1 MAEPESNEVSIVKL
15 CELLRDEEFDEDIV
29 ESFRTNKIDKITFL
43 ELDQDDLK
51 QLGIVALGYK
61 KRLMKLQQQVK
72 VRKL

>member
-1 MAEPESNEVSIVKL
+1 MAEPESNEVSM

-51 QLGIVALGYK
+51 QLGIVVASYPGLPRLLSLAVWK
-61 KRLMKLQQQVK
+61 CKR
-72 VRKL
+72 